1 MRAIDIWYDWSGNGN
16 HAFRGLPTK
25 SIRYKDGRAYN
36 LGYVRVYIPATFEKR
51 YVRKKGEGWW
61 CPVGSCSCRGRK

>member
-36 LGYVRVYIPATFEKR
+36 LGYVAVFIPTRFEPPMK
-51 YVRKKGEGWW
+51 RKKLWE
-61 CPVGSCSCRGRK
+61 CPPKGCCSR